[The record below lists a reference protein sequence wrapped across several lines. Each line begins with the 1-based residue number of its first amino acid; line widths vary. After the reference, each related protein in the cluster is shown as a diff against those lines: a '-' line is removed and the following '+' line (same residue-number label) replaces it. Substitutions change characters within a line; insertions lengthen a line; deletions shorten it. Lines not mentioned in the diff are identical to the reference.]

1 MKQTAIEDRAQA
13 QMQPGVI
20 TRDGMLGSDT
30 RRLVDILV
38 EDEAAVRRL
47 GTTHLAIARRMRQLR
62 RAGAGGL
69 GNSIPVGDN
78 FDVIVDGVRGRMPCP
93 YEDGTVSKTNT
104 RVTNRRL
111 EREILF
117 TDLHIHMIERHGF
130 YMGRGSLYR
139 LEPAD
144 VVAILEIE
152 PEPAPPLT

>member
-20 TRDGMLGSDT
+20 TRDGMLGTDT

-47 GTTHLAIARRMRQLR
+47 GTTNITIARRMRQLR

-78 FDVIVDGVRGRMPCP
+78 FDVIVDGVRGRLPCP

-104 RVTNRRL
+104 RVFNRRL
-111 EREILF
+111 GRELLF
-117 TDLHIHMIERHGF
+117 TDLNIHLIERHGF

-139 LEPAD
+139 IEPAD
-144 VVAILEIE
+144 AMAILEIE
-152 PEPAPPLT
+152 PDPPPTIP